1 MEQCVNIKFCYK
13 LGNVGADAGV
23 QEGRRE
29 QKMCLRMVR
38 TLREG
43 KETTEG
49 EPHSGRP
56 SRNRT
61 PEIIEKVRQML
72 AQDRLLTLRL
82 IAEELRISKDMA
94 HTIVCDDLG
103 KRNIFSRLVPHKFID
118 EQKAKQMETSGDLI
132 SMCDQDPLLVKN
144 IVTGDDTW
152 CYQFDP

>member
-1 MEQCVNIKFCYK
+1 MEHLANIKFCYK

-56 SRNRT
+56 STSTT
-61 PEIIEKVRQML
+61 PEIMEKMRQML
-72 AQDRLLTLRL
+72 T
-82 IAEELRISKDMA
+82 
-94 HTIVCDDLG
+94 
-103 KRNIFSRLVPHKFID
+103 
-118 EQKAKQMETSGDLI
+118 
-132 SMCDQDPLLVKN
+132 
-144 IVTGDDTW
+144 
-152 CYQFDP
+152 